1 MPRGA
6 DISNVEKAFI
16 LEALSQNLRLDG
28 RAFDQS
34 RDIQLIFGEQLGT
47 ATVSLGKT
55 R

>member
-16 LEALSQNLRLDG
+16 LQALGQNLRLDG
-28 RAFDQS
+28 RGLDQF
-34 RDIQLIFGEQLGT
+34 RDIQLVFGDQLGT
-47 ATVSLGKT
+47 VTVSLGRT